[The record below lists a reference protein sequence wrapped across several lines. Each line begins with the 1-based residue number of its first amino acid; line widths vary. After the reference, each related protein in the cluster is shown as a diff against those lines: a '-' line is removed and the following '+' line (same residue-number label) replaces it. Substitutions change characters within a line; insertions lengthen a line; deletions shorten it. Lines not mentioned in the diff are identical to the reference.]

1 MDLKGSKTAK
11 NLLTAFAGESQ
22 ARNKYTYYA
31 SQAKQE
37 GYNKIADFFEETAN
51 NEMAHAKIWF
61 KLLHNRIQSTE
72 ENLKDALDGEHYE
85 WTEMYYQFAKEAQDE
100 GFDDIAYLFKAV
112 GKIEKQHE
120 ERYLELLKNLEDR
133 TIFKKGEEVQWRCMN
148 CGYVYSGKKALDIC
162 PVCAHPKAFFEIQC
176 EYI

>member
-1 MDLKGSKTAK
+1 
-11 NLLTAFAGESQ
+11 
-22 ARNKYTYYA
+22 
-31 SQAKQE
+31 
-37 GYNKIADFFEETAN
+37 
-51 NEMAHAKIWF
+51 
-61 KLLHNRIQSTE
+61 